1 MRFTPKNSYGIVDH
15 YVTLKSGIEIYVPM
29 RVITNR
35 SGSELLFTLFREA
48 DMSDEKYA
56 SDLELVKQDL
66 NALRDLLEK

>member
-1 MRFTPKNSYGIVDH
+1 
-15 YVTLKSGIEIYVPM
+15 M